1 MPITVDELVITVE
14 VGPAGQGAAPGDA
27 GEAAEDRQALV
38 AEVVEQVLEI
48 LRQREEP

>member
-1 MPITVDELVITVE
+1 MPIIVDELVITVE
-14 VGPAGQGAAPGDA
+14 VGPAGQAAASGGAADGVD
-27 GEAAEDRQALV
+27 DKQALV

>member
-1 MPITVDELVITVE
+1 MPILIDELVITVE
-14 VGPAGQGAAPGDA
+14 VGPAGQGIASGGVGD
-27 GEAAEDRQALV
+27 GAEDRQALV

>member
-1 MPITVDELVITVE
+1 MPIIIDELVITVE
-14 VGPAGQGAAPGDA
+14 VGPAGQGTASGSAPDGI
-27 GEAAEDRQALV
+27 EDRQALV

>member
-1 MPITVDELVITVE
+1 MPIVVDELVITVE
-14 VGPAGQGAAPGDA
+14 VGPAGQGAAPGGATD
-27 GEAAEDRQALV
+27 GAEDRRALV

>member
-1 MPITVDELVITVE
+1 MPILIDELVITVE
-14 VGPAGQGAAPGDA
+14 VGAAGPGAASGTGTD
-27 GEAAEDRQALV
+27 GAEDRQALV